1 MSWTRQEHQARTVRT
16 TPAVNFD
23 VIDVTPPE
31 QLINRRVT
39 REQLEL
45 HHARRNQVIELAALK
60 AATQA
65 LEPRESIVDRASR
78 YLRELLEG
86 RR

>member
-1 MSWTRQEHQARTVRT
+1 MRWNREQHQARAVRMS
-16 TPAVNFD
+16 PAVNFD

-31 QLINRRVT
+31 QLISRRVT

-45 HHARRNQVIELAALK
+45 HHARRNQVIEMAALK

-65 LEPRESIVDRASR
+65 LEPRESIVDRALR
-78 YLRELLEG
+78 YLADLRA
-86 RR
+86 RW